1 MNIVRTITSVTEVMN
16 FFSKHDKGKKIHMP
30 KKYYHE

>member
-1 MNIVRTITSVTEVMN
+1 MNMVRIITSVTLVMN
-16 FFSKHDKGKKIHMP
+16 FFLKHDKGKKIHMP